1 MSNTANTGTNAA
13 IYARFSSHNQREE
26 SIEQQVAECESY
38 AKQNHLTV
46 IDVYSDSAKTGK
58 TDKRVQYQ
66 RLQRDAKK
74 GKFQYIIAYKS
85 NRIARNMFI
94 ALTFETEMEKYG
106 VKVVYAKEEFGDTAA
121 GRFALRTMM
130 NVNQFYS
137 ENMAE
142 DIKRGMNDNAEAGLS
157 NGPLPYGYKRGENGK
172 PAIDAGQADVV
183 REIFQKVSAGTPIV
197 HIANNLNMRGI
208 KTKSGR
214 QWGKNS
220 FHSIL
225 NNERYTGV
233 YIYANVRTEGGMP
246 QIVSKELFLKVQNHL
261 RTKNNPQGRHTENG
275 EYLLTGKLK
284 CGHCNSFMMGMS
296 GTGKNGK
303 LHYYYSCQE
312 ARKHTCSKKN
322 VRRDYIE
329 LEVAIAIR
337 DYILKNDV
345 VTWIADCVM
354 KYQKENDNDNEME
367 MLQIQLSETKKSIEN
382 IMSAIELGI
391 FTRTTKQ
398 RLLDLEAEE
407 KTLAN
412 QLTLLKANK
421 ISLSREQVMAW
432 LNTFRTGNVESKSY
446 QKMLFGSF
454 LKEVYLFDD
463 GNCKIVFDVGIGD
476 NSITYDL
483 ITGTTEEDVSVGCSL
498 KLPSAAPEES
508 HANTLSMIQGC
519 FVLNCWLK

>member
-1 MSNTANTGTNAA
+1 MQNTANIGTNAV

-38 AKQNHLTV
+38 AKLNHLTV

-85 NRIARNMFI
+85 NRIARNMFL
-94 ALTFETEMEKYG
+94 ALSFESEMEKYG
-106 VKVVYAKEEFGDTAA
+106 VKVVYVKEEFGNNAA

-172 PAIDAGQADVV
+172 PVIDEGKADIV
-183 REIFQKVSAGTPIV
+183 REIFKRAAAGTPIV
-197 HIANNLNMRGI
+197 HIANDLNMRGI
-208 KTKSGR
+208 KTKSGKP
-214 QWGKNS
+214 WGKNS

-233 YIYANVRTEGGMP
+233 YLYSNVRVEGGMP
-246 QIVSKELFLKVQNHL
+246 QIVSKELFLKVQEHL
-261 RTKNNPQGRHTENG
+261 KTKKNPQGRHTENG

-296 GTGKNGK
+296 GTGKSGK

-312 ARKHTCSKKN
+312 ARKHNCAKKN

-337 DYILKNDV
+337 DYILQNSV
-345 VTWIADCVM
+345 MTWIADCVM
-354 KYQKENDNDNEME
+354 KYQKENNNDTEIE
-367 MLQIQLSETKKSIEN
+367 MLQAQLSETKKSIEN
-382 IMSAIELGI
+382 IMSAIEQGI
-391 FTRTTKQ
+391 FTNKTKQ

-407 KTLAN
+407 KTLSN
-412 QLTLLKANK
+412 QLLLLKASK
-421 ISLSREQVMAW
+421 VSVSREQVMAW

-446 QKMLFGSF
+446 QKLLFSSF
-454 LKEVYLFDD
+454 LKVVYLYDD
-463 GNCKIVFDVGIGD
+463 GNCKIVFDVGVG
-476 NSITYDL
+476 NQSITYDL
-483 ITGTTEEDVSVGCSL
+483 ITGTTEEDIAEGCSL
-498 KLPSAAPEES
+498 KFPSASPEES
-508 HANTLSMIQGC
+508 QANTLCMIRGC
-519 FVLNCWLK
+519 FVLNYWLK